1 MERLLAALV
10 AGRSRVERLEL
21 ADRTV
26 WIKRYAGREGLMRVR
41 AQSLL
46 ARLLGEPMLR
56 PSPVLS
62 PDRMIGRE
70 TGKMAA
76 FKAAGFRTAG
86 IVYRGPRALVLENLG
101 RNLGGDMRDARG
113 EPVSHDAL
121 LVRCATEIGRL
132 HRAGLCH
139 GRPHPRDFVI
149 TADDAFAF
157 LDFEEDPEAVMPLA
171 SAQARDVL
179 LLFLQIAT
187 RSLLP
192 ETPERAYA
200 AWAAQATPAAVAE
213 LSRIVARLAPLLVP
227 VRAVQRIRPGQDVA
241 RFIAAV
247 ETLQQLTGTS
257 TGAAHRSGE
266 DRANS
271 SPNKAKTP

>member
-46 ARLLGEPMLR
+46 ARLLREPMLR

-70 TGKMAA
+70 TAKMAA

-192 ETPERAYA
+192 ETPEHAYA
-200 AWAAQATPAAVAE
+200 AGRPRRRGDRRGVVTHRCKTGAPAGPGPCRAAH
-213 LSRIVARLAPLLVP
+213 SARSGRCRLHRSCRNPSPIDGHLH
-227 VRAVQRIRPGQDVA
+227 
-241 RFIAAV
+241 
-247 ETLQQLTGTS
+247 
-257 TGAAHRSGE
+257 GAAHRSGE